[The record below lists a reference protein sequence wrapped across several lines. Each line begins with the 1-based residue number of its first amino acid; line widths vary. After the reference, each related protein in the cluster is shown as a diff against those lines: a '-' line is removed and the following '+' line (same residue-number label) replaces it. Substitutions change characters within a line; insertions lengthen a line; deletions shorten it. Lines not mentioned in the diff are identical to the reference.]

1 MRRIILALCGL
12 LVGSVVA
19 LGQDVTVYNSPHDLD
34 DTISKLYFSI
44 DKNGFSYLNT
54 TEYKSSSR
62 GVDGQF
68 KGRIQVISFETEDV
82 GRLAACEP
90 TAMLDMPFKILV
102 WQEGD
107 DTYIAYTNALHL
119 SQRYMIR
126 GCDNLIHSINK
137 SLIRIVNDAIR
148 TH

>member
-1 MRRIILALCGL
+1 MRRIILALCGFL
-12 LVGSVVA
+12 IGCASVFA
-19 LGQDVTVYNSPHDLD
+19 QDVTVYNSPHDLD

-54 TEYKSSSR
+54 SEYKSSSR
-62 GVDGQF
+62 GVDAKF

-82 GRLAACEP
+82 GKLAACEP

-102 WQEGD
+102 WEEGD

-119 SQRYMIR
+119 NQRYMIR
-126 GCDNLIHSINK
+126 GCDDLIHNINK
-137 SLIRIVNDAIR
+137 SLIRVVNDAIR